1 MNNIK
6 NIIHKNDITIVTAFY
21 DLGRGDWKHFSR
33 KTDYYFECFERLC
46 QLKNQ
51 IIVFS
56 ESKFKSKFD
65 YIIENIKSD
74 LIVVYQ
80 EKKDI
85 FDREL
90 IDRIKRTQELKSDQ
104 EKTIT
109 VPEQWCPEYV
119 YLTTL
124 KTYFCCTAIQ
134 QERVNDTS
142 ESFSIVND
150 TVAWIDFGYVRKEKY
165 LPESRLWK
173 YAFRDKIHLWSIR
186 NIPQR
191 IDIKEVIK
199 TFKAYIMANHIIASK
214 NKWFYLKES
223 MNCQLEKL
231 LSNSLIDDE
240 QTLLLM
246 AYLENKKEYVL
257 YREIID
263 YSDLDWF
270 FIFKY
275 YNDCV

>member
-1 MNNIK
+1 M
-6 NIIHKNDITIVTAFY
+6 NDITIVTAFY
-21 DLGRGDWKHFSR
+21 DLGRADWPGGYNR
-33 KTDYYFECFERLC
+33 KTSFYFECFERLC

-80 EKKDI
+80 EKEDI

-124 KTYFCCTAIQ
+124 KTYFCCTAI
-134 QERVNDTS
+134 
-142 ESFSIVND
+142 ESFSIVNN

>member
-1 MNNIK
+1 M
-6 NIIHKNDITIVTAFY
+6 NDITIVSAFY
-21 DLGRGDWKHFSR
+21 DLDRGKWKHFSR

-56 ESKFKSKFD
+56 ESKFKYKFD

-199 TFKAYIMANHIIASK
+199 TFKAYIMGGHIIASK